1 MHAIVVRHYWNGTHY
16 PVGGPSEIVHQLVRA
31 IERHGGRVLVQAPVT
46 EILCADSG
54 TAIGECGRD
63 SSRFI
68 DLTMIL
74 HMDLTMVLHMD
85 LTMVLHMDLTMTL
98 QLDLSMDL
106 HLRPWI

>member
-1 MHAIVVRHYWNGTHY
+1 MHAIVVRHYWNGAHY

-31 IERHGGRVLVQAPVT
+31 IERHGGQVLVQASVT

-63 SSRFI
+63 SSRFM

-85 LTMVLHMDLTMTL
+85 LTMALR
-98 QLDLSMDL
+98 LDLSMDL